1 MDTSICF
8 KLVVIAL
15 VIEFLTTNQTSITS
29 FYNKNV
35 ALHVETFTF
44 PLVCQ
49 LFSVKHKKRVA
60 FHFRNIMSEFCHGAN
75 VCPTGRAQGQTRV
88 KISFS
93 SHNDHLLLKLID
105 IQIKIT
111 WGGK

>member
-8 KLVVIAL
+8 KLVVTTL
-15 VIEFLTTNQTSITS
+15 VIEFLTTNQTSITG

-35 ALHVETFTF
+35 ALHVEPFTF

-49 LFSVKHKKRVA
+49 LFSVKHKKRIA
-60 FHFRNIMSEFCHGAN
+60 FHFRNIMSEFCHSAD

-105 IQIKIT
+105 GPIT
-111 WGGK
+111 IPYG